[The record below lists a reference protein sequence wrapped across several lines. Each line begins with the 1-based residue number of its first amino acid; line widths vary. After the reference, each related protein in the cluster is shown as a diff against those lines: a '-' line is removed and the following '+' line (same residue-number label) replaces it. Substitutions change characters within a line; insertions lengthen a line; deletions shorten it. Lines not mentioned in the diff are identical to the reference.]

1 LRIAGRRRTFRARDG
16 LDRFLAIEDDTLGF
30 VPLPPLDGG
39 RIAVSA
45 LPGPLGYSLSR
56 LEPLGFPIL
65 IGLLF
70 ILPLMGAQLG
80 LNLNVISQLIG
91 SSADAVIEPVL
102 RITGNVA

>member
-1 LRIAGRRRTFRARDG
+1 
-16 LDRFLAIEDDTLGF
+16 

-45 LPGPLGYSLSR
+45 LPGPFGYSLSR
-56 LEPLGFPIL
+56 LEPFGFPIL

-91 SSADAVIEPVL
+91 SSADAVIELVL